1 MNRGGSSPSLDVK
14 DDPLL
19 AGVNHIFPKH
29 KLCFKSNNQLKVE
42 GLGGQLTDREISLW
56 HAIQLLHLYFI
67 KHEIMFII
75 VLDKCVRDIS
85 S

>member
-1 MNRGGSSPSLDVK
+1 
-14 DDPLL
+14 
-19 AGVNHIFPKH
+19 
-29 KLCFKSNNQLKVE
+29 VE
-42 GLGGQLTDREISLW
+42 GLGGQQIDREFSLE

-75 VLDKCVRDIS
+75 VLDNCVRDIS